1 MVAGFAN
8 FTLLK
13 IESPIAVQGDGQ
25 VAGQTAVANLGDG
38 QTAEQTGCGVQG
50 DGPEAGQMS
59 SGAKREDMEAVRMG
73 IAVQTGIPE
82 VGQTGGD
89 DEEGSAGQ
97 PTSETRSRGQPKT
110 QTQEHALSQPSSLTQ
125 TKRPAGSLSLE
136 QVKKHWTGC

>member
-1 MVAGFAN
+1 
-8 FTLLK
+8 
-13 IESPIAVQGDGQ
+13 
-25 VAGQTAVANLGDG
+25 
-38 QTAEQTGCGVQG
+38 
-50 DGPEAGQMS
+50 
-59 SGAKREDMEAVRMG
+59 MEAVRMG

-125 TKRPAGSLSLE
+125 TKRPAGSLTLE
-136 QVKKHWTGC
+136 QLNERLNSPSKLTREVEAVIYPDYRSYISIGGMNGNIGDSDVSVRVEVDGQV